1 MLRPMDSTTRR
12 GPRSLVAATVLVPV
26 VVAVALMAFAW
37 PSARLAPRD
46 LPIGVAGPPQATA
59 AIERQLGRRGNAFDV
74 HRYTDEAA
82 ARAAITDRDVYGAIV
97 VAPGGVTVL
106 TASAASPVVAQL
118 LSQAATEA
126 GGSGSPA
133 GQAPPAPGGAAPGP
147 GSPVGQA
154 PSPGSPAGQTP
165 SAAGGRP
172 RVVDVVPA
180 DPEDPRGA
188 ALSASVLPLV
198 LAGVLAGLLI
208 GASRRPGLG
217 QAGALMV
224 AAALAGL
231 AAVGIAQ
238 GWLGVIGGDWL
249 VNAGVLALTVLA
261 IAAAAAGLL
270 ALLGEAGLVLA
281 ALLMV
286 LLGNPLSGVSSA
298 PELLPQP
305 FGLIGQL
312 LPPGAGGSLLRS
324 TAFFDGNAAVAPLTV
339 LAVWAVLGLVA
350 VWAGGLLR
358 RRPATAAARVR
369 PLPSGSHEGSSAA
382 S

>member
-12 GPRSLVAATVLVPV
+12 GPRSLVAAVVLVPV

-46 LPIGVAGPPQATA
+46 LPIGIAGPAQATA
-59 AIERQLGRRGNAFDV
+59 SIERQLGRRGNAFDV

-97 VAPGGVTVL
+97 VAPSGVTVL

-126 GGSGSPA
+126 GGSGGA
-133 GQAPPAPGGAAPGP
+133 AAPGP
-147 GSPVGQA
+147 GSPAGQA
-154 PSPGSPAGQTP
+154 PS
-165 SAAGGRP
+165 AAGARP

-217 QAGALMV
+217 QAGALVV

-324 TAFFDGNAAVAPLTV
+324 TAFFDGNAAVTPLTV
-339 LAVWAVLGLVA
+339 LAIWAVLGLVA

-358 RRPATAAARVR
+358 RRPATATARVR
-369 PLPSGSHEGSSAA
+369 RLPSGSHEGSSAA

>member
-1 MLRPMDSTTRR
+1 MLRPMDSTARR

-59 AIERQLGRRGNAFDV
+59 SIERQLGQRGDAFDV
-74 HRYTDEAA
+74 HRYSDEAA
-82 ARAAITDRDVYGAIV
+82 ARAAIADRDVYGAIV
-97 VAPGGVTVL
+97 AAPSGVTVL

-126 GGSGSPA
+126 GA
-133 GQAPPAPGGAAPGP
+133 
-147 GSPVGQA
+147 
-154 PSPGSPAGQTP
+154 
-165 SAAGGRP
+165 RP

-217 QAGALMV
+217 QAGALV
-224 AAALAGL
+224 IAAALAGL

-249 VNAGVLALTVLA
+249 VNAGVLGLTVLA

-324 TAFFDGNAAVAPLTV
+324 TAFFDGNAAVTPVTV
-339 LAVWAVLGLVA
+339 LAIWAVLGLLA

-358 RRPATAAARVR
+358 HRPATAPARVR

>member
-1 MLRPMDSTTRR
+1 MDSTTRR

-59 AIERQLGRRGNAFDV
+59 AIERQLGRPGNAFDV

-118 LSQAATEA
+118 LSQAATQA
-126 GGSGSPA
+126 GGSGGAAAS
-133 GQAPPAPGGAAPGP
+133 PAPGGAAPGP

-154 PSPGSPAGQTP
+154 PSPGSPAGQAL

-172 RVVDVVPA
+172 RMVDVVPA

-217 QAGALMV
+217 QAGALV
-224 AAALAGL
+224 VTAALAGL

-324 TAFFDGNAAVAPLTV
+324 TAFFDGNAAVVPLTV

-358 RRPATAAARVR
+358 RRPADATARVR

>member
-12 GPRSLVAATVLVPV
+12 GPRSLVAAVVLVPV

-59 AIERQLGRRGNAFDV
+59 SIERQLGQRGNAFDV
-74 HRYTDEAA
+74 HRYTGAAA

-97 VAPGGVTVL
+97 VAPSGVTVL

-126 GGSGSPA
+126 GGSGGAAAPAPGSGSPA
-133 GQAPPAPGGAAPGP
+133 GQAPPGQGG
-147 GSPVGQA
+147 S
-154 PSPGSPAGQTP
+154 GSPAGQAP
-165 SAAGGRP
+165 STTGARP

-217 QAGALMV
+217 QAGALVV

-249 VNAGVLALTVLA
+249 VNAGVLGLTVLA

-324 TAFFDGNAAVAPLTV
+324 TAFFDGNAAVTPVTV
-339 LAVWAVLGLVA
+339 LATWAVLGLVA

-358 RRPATAAARVR
+358 RRPANATARVR
-369 PLPSGSHEGSSAA
+369 PLASGSHEGSSAA

>member
-1 MLRPMDSTTRR
+1 MLPPMDSTTRR
-12 GPRSLVAATVLVPV
+12 GPRSLVAAVVLVPV
-26 VVAVALMAFAW
+26 VVAFALTAFAW

-59 AIERQLGRRGNAFDV
+59 SIGRQLGQRGNAFDV

-82 ARAAITDRDVYGAIV
+82 ARAAITNRDVYGAIV
-97 VAPGGVTVL
+97 VAPSGVTVL

-126 GGSGSPA
+126 GGSG
-133 GQAPPAPGGAAPGP
+133 GAAPGP
-147 GSPVGQA
+147 GSSAGQA
-154 PSPGSPAGQTP
+154 PEQGGPGSPASQTP
-165 SAAGGRP
+165 STAGARP

-198 LAGVLAGLLI
+198 LAGVLTGLLI
-208 GASRRPGLG
+208 GTSRRPGLG
-217 QAGALMV
+217 QAGALAV

-231 AAVGIAQ
+231 AAIGIAQ

-249 VNAGVLALTVLA
+249 VNAGVLGLTILA

-270 ALLGEAGLVLA
+270 ALLGKAGLALA
-281 ALLMV
+281 ALLLV

-324 TAFFDGNAAVAPLTV
+324 TAFFDGNAAVTPVTV
-339 LAVWAVLGLVA
+339 LAIWAVLGLVA

-358 RRPATAAARVR
+358 RRPATATARVR
-369 PLPSGSHEGSSAA
+369 PLPSGSHERSSAA

>member
-59 AIERQLGRRGNAFDV
+59 AIEGQLGRRGNAFDV

-82 ARAAITDRDVYGAIV
+82 ARAAIADRDVYGAIV

-118 LSQAATEA
+118 LSQAATES

-133 GQAPPAPGGAAPGP
+133 GR
-147 GSPVGQA
+147 
-154 PSPGSPAGQTP
+154 TP
-165 SAAGGRP
+165 SATGARP

-217 QAGALMV
+217 QAGALVV

-261 IAAAAAGLL
+261 IAAAVAGLL

-281 ALLMV
+281 GLLMV

>member
-12 GPRSLVAATVLVPV
+12 GPRSLVAAVVLVPV
-26 VVAVALMAFAW
+26 VVAVTLMAFAW

-46 LPIGVAGPPQATA
+46 LPIGIAGPAQATA
-59 AIERQLGRRGNAFDV
+59 SIERQLGRRGNAFDV
-74 HRYTDEAA
+74 HRYTDEAV

-97 VAPGGVTVL
+97 VAPSGVTVL

-126 GGSGSPA
+126 GGSGGAAAPGPGSPA
-133 GQAPPAPGGAAPGP
+133 GQAPPARGGAVAPG
-147 GSPVGQA
+147 A
-154 PSPGSPAGQTP
+154 GSPAGQAP
-165 SAAGGRP
+165 SAAGARP

-217 QAGALMV
+217 QAGALVV

-324 TAFFDGNAAVAPLTV
+324 TAFFDGNAAVTPLTV
-339 LAVWAVLGLVA
+339 LAIWAVLGLVA

-358 RRPATAAARVR
+358 RRPATATARVR
-369 PLPSGSHEGSSAA
+369 RLPSGSHEGSSAA